1 MTIERAR
8 DVLIALLRSGTV
20 PDGAW
25 AEVDVD
31 ALCREADRHGVG
43 PLLAAN
49 PQLLTRAPAMIASR
63 LLDIQRR
70 EVALDLLR
78 EQGIREVMAA
88 LGRAAVP
95 ALLFKG
101 TQLAYTHYPRPD
113 LRPRLDTDVLIAAW
127 DLPRAHRVLLALGYR
142 PDVQAGSAGVLYQQ
156 AYVRQGPEALPHVL
170 DMHWR
175 LANPEVFGHVLS
187 FEEMTAESVCI
198 PQLGQHVRGLGGVHA
213 LLVAAVHRVAHHFDD
228 DRLIWLYD
236 LARVGGGLDA
246 DEWRRFHALASA
258 RGVLSVCRAS
268 LEQAEAVC
276 GPVVPE
282 ASRHELLHEPWDGW
296 EVTAAYLDARR
307 PHALVVLDDLRAL
320 PDWRGRL
327 RVVRSHMFP
336 PARYM
341 REIYAPRSRAPVAW
355 LYAVRAVRGARRWL
369 SKPGTAPPL
378 DTFDGRSPQ

>member
-1 MTIERAR
+1 
-8 DVLIALLRSGTV
+8 
-20 PDGAW
+20 
-25 AEVDVD
+25 
-31 ALCREADRHGVG
+31 
-43 PLLAAN
+43 
-49 PQLLTRAPAMIASR
+49 MIASR

-268 LEQAEAVC
+268 LEQAEA
-276 GPVVPE
+276 
-282 ASRHELLHEPWDGW
+282 
-296 EVTAAYLDARR
+296 RR